1 MQHLFTTQVFSVPFT
16 ASSTGS
22 PTKAAKSSAL
32 MEGYARETNPN
43 ARRLVASIREVINA
57 KLAYQG

>member
-1 MQHLFTTQVFSVPFT
+1 MQCLFASQIFSVPFT

-32 MEGYARETNPN
+32 MEGYARETSPN
-43 ARRLVASIREVINA
+43 ARRLVASIKRGN
-57 KLAYQG
+57 